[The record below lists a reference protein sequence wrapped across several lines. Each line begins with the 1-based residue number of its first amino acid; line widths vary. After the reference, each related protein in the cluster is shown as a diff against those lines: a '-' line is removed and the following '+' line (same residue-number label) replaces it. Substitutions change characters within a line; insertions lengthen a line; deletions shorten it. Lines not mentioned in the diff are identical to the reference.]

1 MLTIRQKAIVQE
13 WLDERKQVYRDII
26 ENRPIERIRANGQT
40 FFAEVNASGALR
52 DSWESTTNFDKAEVR
67 VNSYIQWLITGR
79 PPGGMPPV
87 SNIETWMQNKG
98 IGGSAWA
105 ISKEIEQRGTS
116 IWKRWKGQDSGL
128 LDGLFDDDEIED
140 LVSRLGSVFLQEET
154 SEIEKLLSN
163 KWQSST

>member
-1 MLTIRQKAIVQE
+1 MLSIRQKAIVQE

-52 DSWESTTNFDKAEVR
+52 DSWETELSQSKAEVR

-87 SNIETWMQNKG
+87 SNIEGWMQSKG

-105 ISKEIEQRGTS
+105 ISQEIAARGTS
-116 IWKRWKGQDSGL
+116 IWKRWRGQDSGL
-128 LDGLFDDDEIED
+128 LDGLFDEDEIED

-163 KWQSST
+163 KWQSLT